1 MAPGPLQPT
10 ASRGDSPQGILLTL
24 VQGCHPGKAEEERV
38 SGGGSQRVLSCL
50 CAGTL
55 KAMFFIFASLC
66 AWYSGY
72 LLAELIPDVSLSRAA
87 YSIRSI
93 GERPVLKGGY
103 HSGVQARTRIP
114 AAVLRL
120 GPDLS
125 TAPTGHLC

>member
-1 MAPGPLQPT
+1 MAPGPHQPT
-10 ASRGDSPQGILLTL
+10 ASRGDSPQGILLTQ

-38 SGGGSQRVLSCL
+38 RRGGAQRVLSCL
-50 CAGTL
+50 STGTL
-55 KAMFFIFASLC
+55 KAAFFIFASLC

-72 LLAELIPDVSLSRAA
+72 LLAELIPDLPLSSAV

-103 HSGVQARTRIP
+103 HSGVQARTPSP
-114 AAVLRL
+114 AAVVRL

-125 TAPTGHLC
+125 SAPTGHLC